1 MQFFTAVRQML
12 IRLRY
17 PVSLPEDVAAS
28 LGICIDNRIA
38 FGPFLTTCKDC
49 QPTRL
54 AKFMPRMEAERAFH
68 AALRKEKF
76 SSNSLYSFYFNEG
89 WLEFDLQ
96 FDAHGLLRRVYLH
109 HKQIHGV
116 YEINLPIIDTTPLI
130 LQNDTQDSL
139 YIA

>member
-1 MQFFTAVRQML
+1 MQFLTAVRQML

-28 LGICIDNRIA
+28 LGICVDNTIG
-38 FGPFLTTCKDC
+38 FQCFLATCRDC
-49 QPTRL
+49 RPTRL
-54 AKFMPRMEAERAFH
+54 AKFMPRLEAERAFH

-76 SSNSLYSFYFNEG
+76 ASNSLFSFYFNDG

-96 FDAHGLLRRVYLH
+96 FDASGLLRRVYLH
-109 HKQIHGV
+109 HKQITGV
-116 YEINLPIIDTTPLI
+116 YELTLPIIDSSPL
-130 LQNDTQDSL
+130 LLNDTQDRL